1 MARNGSGTFTRSN
14 GYYTGSGVWGQDR
27 DNGVKIVASRHDA
40 HDQDI
45 ANAITASIANDG
57 QTPIVAD
64 LPMSGYKHSN
74 VGNATGRTQYAA
86 VNQVQD
92 NAYNWGGTSGGS
104 ASAYTI
110 SLAPAITA
118 YVDGLI
124 VVWKAHTASGAGA
137 TLAVN
142 GLAAKGILCEAGATA
157 IAADGIASQEIV
169 ICVYHSAS
177 GGYFQVAS
185 PMKGKANEITVA
197 GSVIKFPSSGVIL
210 PNTSADQPLYTD
222 GSGKVVS
229 ATSTTF
235 RNSFSIARS
244 GANEDITSIVPSG
257 TTLGLG
263 ASGAVAWTIEGVAGG
278 NRYFYAADN
287 KGILGQSPSVAL
299 QTIYSRGIQGAAGEV
314 FTVKAQT
321 GYGTVFVVNGSDT
334 ILTMRHDKLLQ
345 PAYLGGNSAKSP
357 ASDAIDD
364 WLQIVDPS
372 GNNRYI
378 PLYAAS

>member
-1 MARNGSGTFTRSN
+1 MARNGSGTFVRNN
-14 GYYTGSGVWGQDR
+14 GYYTGSGVWGADR

-40 HDQDI
+40 HDQDV
-45 ANAITASIANDG
+45 ANAITGSIAADG
-57 QTPIVAD
+57 QTPITAD
-64 LPMSGYKHSN
+64 LPMSGYRHTN
-74 VGNATGRTQYAA
+74 VGNATGRTHYAT
-86 VNQVQD
+86 VNQTQD

-104 ASAYTI
+104 AAAYTI
-110 SLAPAITA
+110 ALAPAITA

-124 VVWKAHTASGAGA
+124 VVFKAHDASGAGA

-142 GLAAKGILCEAGATA
+142 GLAAKGIMCEAGATA
-157 IAADGIASQEIV
+157 VAAGGIASQEIV
-169 ICVYHSAS
+169 TCVYHSAS
-177 GGYFQVAS
+177 GGYFQIVS

-197 GSVIKFPSSGVIL
+197 GGIVKFATGGVIL

-263 ASGAVAWTIEGVAGG
+263 ASSAVAWTIEGTAGN

-287 KGILGQSPSVAL
+287 KGVLGQSASVAL
-299 QTIYSRGIQGAAGEV
+299 QTIYSRGIQGAASEV
-314 FTVKAQT
+314 FTVKGQT
-321 GYGTVFVVNGSDT
+321 GYGVNVVVNGSDS
-334 ILTMRHDKLLQ
+334 ILTFRHDKLLQ
-345 PAYLGGNSAKSP
+345 PMYLGGNSAKSP
-357 ASDAIDD
+357 ATDGVDD
-364 WLQIVDPS
+364 WLEIRDPS
-372 GNNRYI
+372 GNARYI
-378 PLYAAS
+378 PLYAYS